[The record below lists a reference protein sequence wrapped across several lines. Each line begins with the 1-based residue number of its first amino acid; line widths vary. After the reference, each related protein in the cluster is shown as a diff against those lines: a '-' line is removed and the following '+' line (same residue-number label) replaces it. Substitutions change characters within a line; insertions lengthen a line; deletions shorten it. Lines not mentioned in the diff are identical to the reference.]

1 MKYFIISGEASG
13 DLHGSNLVRELR
25 QTDTKAEIVC
35 WGGDLM
41 EKEGAKVLM
50 HYRDLAIMGFWEVLI
65 NLKKIRRNLK
75 LCKQQ
80 IVDFNPDVVICI
92 DYPGFNLRI
101 AEFLKDKVDNVYYYI
116 SPKIWAWKESRIKKI
131 KEYITRMYVIFPFE
145 TEFYD
150 KHNYRVKY
158 FGNPL
163 VDTVEREIESADNK
177 EIFFQKNNLEDKPV
191 IALLA
196 GSRIQEVKKIL
207 PAFIKISDYYIDY
220 QFIVAGVRTV
230 PSEIYDSIIGD
241 SGVGVLYDETY
252 TLYKHCDAALV
263 ASGTATLEAAL
274 ADVPQVVC
282 YRASW
287 ISYIIARIFTNIRFI
302 SLVNLIMDREVVKE
316 LIQGK
321 MNSKLIVSELNSLLP
336 GGWKREVMIEDY
348 TRLKA
353 DLSGKG
359 AAGRVAK
366 DIYNSLRLINN
377 VN

>member
-25 QTDTKAEIVC
+25 QQDMQADIVC

-65 NLKKIRRNLK
+65 NLKKIRRNLS

-80 IVDFNPDVVICI
+80 IIDFKPDVVILI

-101 AEFLKDKVDNVYYYI
+101 AEFLKGKVENVYYYI
-116 SPKIWAWKESRIKKI
+116 SPKLWAWKESRIKKI
-131 KEYITRMYVIFPFE
+131 RKYINRMYVIFPFE
-145 TEFYD
+145 TEFYA
-150 KHNYRVKY
+150 KHNYSVKY

-163 VDTVEREIESADNK
+163 VDTVEREINSVEEREAFFNK
-177 EIFFQKNNLEDKPV
+177 YNLEDKPL

-207 PAFIKISDYYIDY
+207 PEMVKVSDFYMDH
-220 QFIVAGVRTV
+220 QFVVAGVTTV
-230 PSEIYDSIIGD
+230 SPEIYDKIIGD
-241 SGVGVLYDETY
+241 SGVKVVYNETY
-252 TLYKHCDAALV
+252 PLYKHCDAALV

-274 ADVPQVVC
+274 AGVPQVVC

-287 ISYIIARIFTNIRFI
+287 ISYLIARAFANIRFI

-316 LIQGK
+316 LIQEK

-336 GGWKREVMIEDY
+336 GGWKRNVMKEDY
-348 TRLKA
+348 AKLKA
-353 DLSGKG
+353 ELSGKG
-359 AAGRVAK
+359 AAGRVAQ